1 MIAAFKGCEAFAQD
15 RKGFAGQ
22 AAWHSRLATI
32 AGSQGCLDEAPESAS
47 TGGRQSVGEHRQRR
61 AKVGLREE
69 LGLCAPQLYRFA
81 CALVSGR
88 AGPCSHAASLVRAAL
103 GSVNG
108 RTSALWLTKDQLNMR
123 LYSALIER
131 NRDWL
136 VSGRK
141 GSGGREA
148 SRNVHI
154 AARDGGAKAP
164 VLAPAQDKLAAALL
178 DLKLEERE
186 ALLLVALE
194 GFSYARAAR
203 ILKVPQSV
211 LAGRL
216 VRARAALGQTLPMEN
231 YVRSAKP
238 RPAYLRL
245 VK

>member
-1 MIAAFKGCEAFAQD
+1 MKRGRA
-15 RKGFAGQ
+15 
-22 AAWHSRLATI
+22 
-32 AGSQGCLDEAPESAS
+32 SARA
-47 TGGRQSVGEHRQRR
+47 GGRQGANTGQGEKKL
-61 AKVGLREE
+61 ALREE

-88 AGPCSHAASLVRAAL
+88 AGPCLHAASLVRAAL
-103 GSVNG
+103 ASVSG
-108 RTSALWLTKDQLNMR
+108 RTSALWLTKDHLHMR

-131 NRDWL
+131 NRDWR

-148 SRNVHI
+148 SHNFHM
-154 AARDGGAKAP
+154 AGQDGGAKAP